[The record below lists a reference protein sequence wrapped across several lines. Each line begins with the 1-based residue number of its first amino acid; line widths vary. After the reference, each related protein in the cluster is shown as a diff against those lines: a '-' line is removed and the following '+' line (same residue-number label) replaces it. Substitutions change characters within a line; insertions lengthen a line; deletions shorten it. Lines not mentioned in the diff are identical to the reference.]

1 MCKVVV
7 VGKGDSRTEGDEAL
21 ALMTDDREGNDDMDS
36 RFSWRDRL
44 LVDELPLMP
53 WLELPELLL
62 ALLLLSK
69 VLELV
74 VEGGRFLRL
83 LMIS

>member
-1 MCKVVV
+1 MCRVVV

-21 ALMTDDREGNDDMDS
+21 ALRTDREGSDDMES
-36 RFSWRDRL
+36 RFSWRDRGV
-44 LVDELPLMP
+44 VDELPMP
-53 WLELPELLL
+53 WLEVLLV
-62 ALLLLSK
+62 LLLSK
-69 VLELV
+69 VLVLAV

>member
-1 MCKVVV
+1 MCRVVV

-21 ALMTDDREGNDDMDS
+21 ARTDREGNDDMES
-36 RFSWRDRL
+36 RFSWRERL

-53 WLELPELLL
+53 WLLEVLLV
-62 ALLLLSK
+62 LLLSK
-69 VLELV
+69 VLVLAV